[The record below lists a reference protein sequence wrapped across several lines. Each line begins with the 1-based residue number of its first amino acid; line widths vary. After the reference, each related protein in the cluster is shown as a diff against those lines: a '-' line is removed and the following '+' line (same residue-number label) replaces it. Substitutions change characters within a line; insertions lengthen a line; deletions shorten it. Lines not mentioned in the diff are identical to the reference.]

1 MECFF
6 ESFGL
11 PSIELIKSFK
21 ETFPGP
27 KSLMILSPGTGS
39 DRLRRIHKG
48 YAYTNRALMG
58 CLQEL
63 EEHRVYCDLFFT
75 LGLPFEK
82 EADYRQTAR
91 ILKEIRAK
99 YSNVRGIR
107 TFAIEMEPGSPLYV
121 DSETFDVKTS
131 LRSFIDFYHYHSGKK
146 GVSSSLGYWIP
157 NYFQDVEDEQ
167 GFEETLQRIKCRHFC
182 SLHPNARKSL
192 SPFWGRRFCD
202 LSSLFWKVKDLMG
215 NKKV

>member
-11 PSIELIKSFK
+11 PAIELIKSFK

-58 CLQEL
+58 CLREL

-82 EADYRQTAR
+82 EADVRQTAR
-91 ILKEIRAK
+91 ILKEIREK
-99 YSNVRGIR
+99 YSTVRGIR
-107 TFAIEMEPGSPLYV
+107 TFAIEIEPGSPLYT
-121 DSETFDVKTS
+121 DSETFDVRTS
-131 LRSFIDFYHYHSGKK
+131 LRSFADFYRRHSGEK
-146 GVSSSLGYWIP
+146 GISSSLGYWIP
-157 NYFQDVEDEQ
+157 GYFQDVEDER
-167 GFEETLQRIKCRHFC
+167 GFEEALQRMKCRHFC
-182 SLHPNARKSL
+182 SIHPNARKSL

-202 LSSLFWKVKDLMG
+202 LSNLFWKMKDLIG
-215 NKKV
+215 NRN